1 MLPLRHLTGFLL
13 KLSRLRHFSKSA
25 LMLQLFKYLKP
36 GKEGALECD
45 KEKESRKS
53 FYETVFIALTDS
65 ESSRG
70 LCLTG
75 MCGSILRAK
84 LT

>member
-1 MLPLRHLTGFLL
+1 MLPLRMTFLL

-53 FYETVFIALTDS
+53 FYATVFIALTDS

-70 LCLTG
+70 LCLIG
-75 MCGSILRAK
+75 MCGSILRANI
-84 LT
+84 T